1 MMKFSIWI
9 LLFVGVL
16 FSSLY
21 AGDPNSVQAKEAA
34 VKPSVLL
41 TFDDA
46 FIEQWL
52 AVMPIFERYNAKA
65 TFFITGFDKLSKEQI
80 ASLKKIKAAGH
91 TIGCHSL
98 RHKKAVD
105 YAKEFSLEQYWNDDV
120 EPAIKLMTDSGFEPS
135 CFAYPSSQ
143 NNADT
148 DKLLLKYFSHLRSGV
163 RYSDAEKIF
172 VPAKEIRNKGCLYG
186 TSIDSSNQNLKIED
200 IFALMDKAMAEDK
213 CIVFYGHNIA
223 DGTTRLYTTPERLEQ
238 ILKYGKSIGLEF
250 IGYDQIKRN
259 KTNISAPLQ

>member
-1 MMKFSIWI
+1 MKIPAQI
-9 LLFVGVL
+9 LLVVIGL
-16 FSSLY
+16 TSGLY
-21 AGDPNSVQAKEAA
+21 ARDPNSVQAKDAA

-65 TFFITGFDKLSKEQI
+65 TFFVTGFDKLSKEQI

-105 YAKEFSLEQYWNDDV
+105 YSKEFSLEQYWKDDV
-120 EPAIKLMTDSGFEPS
+120 EPAIKLMTESGFEPS

-148 DKLLLKYFSHLRSGV
+148 DKLLLRYFSHLRSGV
-163 RYSDAEKIF
+163 RYSEAEAIF
-172 VPAKEIRNKGCLYG
+172 VPTGEIINKGCLYG
-186 TSIDSSNQNLKIED
+186 TSMDSSNKSLKIED
-200 IFALMDKAMAEDK
+200 IFALMDRAKAEDK

-223 DGTTRLYTTPERLEQ
+223 DGTTRLYTAPERLEQ
-238 ILKYGKSIGLEF
+238 VLKYGREIGIEF
-250 IGYDQIKRN
+250 IGYDHIK
-259 KTNISAPLQ
+259 KDKKSGKE

>member
-9 LLFVGVL
+9 SLIVSVL

-21 AGDPNSVQAKEAA
+21 ADDPNSPQIRPPA

-46 FIEQWL
+46 FIDQWV
-52 AVMPIFERYNAKA
+52 AVLPIFERYDANA

-80 ASLKKIKAAGH
+80 VSLKKIKDAGH

-98 RHKKAVD
+98 SHKKAVD
-105 YAKEFSLEQYWNDDV
+105 YSTKFSLEQYWKDDV
-120 EPAIKLMTDSGFEPS
+120 EPAIKLMTDNGFEPS

-143 NNADT
+143 NNDDT
-148 DKLLLKYFSHLRSGV
+148 DKMLLKYFSHLRSGV
-163 RYSDAEKIF
+163 RFSDADKIF
-172 VPAKEIRNKGCLYG
+172 VPTGEIRNKGCLYG
-186 TSIDSSNQNLKIED
+186 TSIDSSNKSLKIED

-238 ILKYGKSIGLEF
+238 VLKYGRKIGIEF
-250 IGYDQIKRN
+250 IGYDQIKRD
-259 KTNISAPLQ
+259 KECSTE